1 MSTTA
6 IWNTFSDHLFN
17 FILQQVK
24 SKSHAS
30 DILQDVFIKVHKN
43 RNQLKEVEKLESWLF
58 RITRNTITDHFRK
71 NQKQIKFTNEIP
83 VIETEEF
90 NLEKTKNLQFMA
102 DLFAQRLEE
111 SAIEID
117 SDVEKAIEFFKAM
130 CPFMEKLDPKYAEAV
145 FWVDWHEMPQKE
157 FAEKVGISL
166 SGAKSRV
173 QRGREHLKNLFH
185 QCCEFEYDKRGKVID
200 YYRKT
205 DNGRSC

>member
-6 IWNTFSDHLFN
+6 IWNNFSDHLFN

-71 NQKQIKFTNEIP
+71 NQKELKLTNEIP
-83 VIETEEF
+83 TVETEAIS
-90 NLEKTKNLQFMA
+90 LEQTKNLQFMA

-111 SAIEID
+111 FDGEID
-117 SDVEKAIEFFKAM
+117 YDLEKAIEFFKTM
-130 CPFMEKLDPKYAEAV
+130 CPFMENLDPKYAEAV
-145 FWVDWHEMPQKE
+145 FWIDWHGMPQKD
-157 FAEKVGISL
+157 FADKVGISL

-173 QRGREHLKNLFH
+173 QRGREHLKSLFN
-185 QCCEFEYDKRGKVID
+185 QCCEFEYDKRGQVID
-200 YYRKT
+200 FNRRPSS
-205 DNGRSC
+205 NCGC

>member
-6 IWNTFSDHLFN
+6 IWNNFSDHLFN

-30 DILQDVFIKVHKN
+30 DILQDVFIKIHKN

-71 NQKQIKFTNEIP
+71 NQKELKLINEIP
-83 VIETEEF
+83 TMETEAIS
-90 NLEKTKNLQFMA
+90 LEQNKNLQFMA

-111 SAIEID
+111 FDGEID
-117 SDVEKAIEFFKAM
+117 YDLEKAIEFFKTM
-130 CPFMEKLDPKYAEAV
+130 CSFMEKIDPKYAEAV
-145 FWVDWHEMPQKE
+145 FWIDWHGMPQKD
-157 FAEKVGISL
+157 FAAKVGISL

-173 QRGREHLKNLFH
+173 QRGREHFKSLFH
-185 QCCEFEYDKRGKVID
+185 QCCEFEYDKRGQVID
-200 YYRKT
+200 FNRRPSS
-205 DNGRSC
+205 NCGC